1 MLDTALMDVKAA
13 ASSLGKTESRNSAG
27 ALGWLE
33 HGRSTGRLWQV
44 AELGCAFLLIATIG
58 LSVALVSGGSQEK
71 ALSPPLI
78 ALLLVANLF
87 PAIGL
92 MVLLSRR
99 LALKRAAAG
108 GLGTG
113 RLHTRLVAL
122 FSAVAAV
129 PTVLVAIF
137 ASLLFQS
144 GLEFWFSPK
153 AQGMLENSVSIA
165 RATYDGEVQR
175 VSDETTTM
183 SGDLAGYLQQIPLS
197 DPRFADAFARQQ
209 VLARNLSEAI
219 IFTVGNDGQIRTQ
232 ALVNPYDRDL
242 AKVITGDKLREL
254 ASGKAA
260 VGVLE
265 SDRIGAL
272 TRLDYGKDTYV
283 YAARVFGPEFKN
295 QMDLSNDV
303 LTDYR
308 ELLARSR
315 MNQLRFNA
323 ALLLGSLI
331 IVGLA
336 IFFALKIADRL
347 VRPVAELVD
356 AAGRVEEGDFSARVP
371 IGRFDDEIGVL
382 AAAFNRMTGRLD
394 EQTGALRSANTQLDT
409 RRAFIEAV
417 LGSVTAGVIAVDV
430 QRHVLL
436 INRSAK
442 TLLQHGNESPEGTLL
457 ETLSP
462 DLEDFLGGE
471 KREADVLVQ
480 SEHGQ
485 RTLAVKR
492 VRYQD
497 GFVLTFDDIT
507 DQLADQ
513 RRAAWSDIAQR
524 IAHEIKNPLTPIQLA
539 AERLQR
545 RFGKEIQSDP
555 ETYGRLTETIV
566 RQVGDLRRMVD
577 EFSNFARMPKPVFRD
592 ENIHDIA
599 RTSLFLHEVAH
610 PEVSFTLDPPS
621 GDIRLMCDRR
631 QLSQALT
638 NIVKNAVEAIETRR
652 NRGESSP
659 EGDRIALTLSR
670 DQSEL
675 VIDLTDTGVGLP
687 EQRER
692 LTEPYMTTRV
702 RGTGLGL
709 AIVKKIVEEHGGEIA
724 FLDRAGGGSHV
735 RMAFDLGRLGLLAEA
750 AQADEHD
757 ENDQHGRG
765 TSPRADVSNDPPKEE
780 QA

>member
-1 MLDTALMDVKAA
+1 V
-13 ASSLGKTESRNSAG
+13 
-27 ALGWLE
+27 
-33 HGRSTGRLWQV
+33 
-44 AELGCAFLLIATIG
+44 
-58 LSVALVSGGSQEK
+58 
-71 ALSPPLI
+71 
-78 ALLLVANLF
+78 
-87 PAIGL
+87 
-92 MVLLSRR
+92 
-99 LALKRAAAG
+99 
-108 GLGTG
+108 
-113 RLHTRLVAL
+113 
-122 FSAVAAV
+122 
-129 PTVLVAIF
+129 
-137 ASLLFQS
+137 
-144 GLEFWFSPK
+144 
-153 AQGMLENSVSIA
+153 
-165 RATYDGEVQR
+165 
-175 VSDETTTM
+175 
-183 SGDLAGYLQQIPLS
+183 
-197 DPRFADAFARQQ
+197 
-209 VLARNLSEAI
+209 
-219 IFTVGNDGQIRTQ
+219 
-232 ALVNPYDRDL
+232 LVNPYDRDIE
-242 AKVITGDKLREL
+242 KVITRDKLQEL
-254 ASGKAA
+254 ENGRAV

-265 SDRIGAL
+265 SDRIGAI
-272 TRLDYGKDTYV
+272 TRLNYGRNTFV
-283 YAARVFGPEFKN
+283 YASSVFDPQFKR
-295 QMDLSNDV
+295 QMDRSNDV

-315 MNQLRFNA
+315 TNQLRFNA

-347 VRPVAELVD
+347 VRPVAELVE

-394 EQTGALRSANTQLDT
+394 EQTGALRAANTQLDI

-417 LGSVTAGVIAVDV
+417 LGSVTAGVIAIDV

-442 TLLQHGNESPEGTLL
+442 TLLQHGDESPEGTPLGM
-457 ETLSP
+457 LSP
-462 DLEDFLGGE
+462 DLQDFLSGE

-507 DQLADQ
+507 EQLADQ

-577 EFSNFARMPKPVFRD
+577 EFSNFARMPKPVFRE

-610 PEVSFTLDPPS
+610 PEVSFTLAPPS

-638 NIVKNAVEAIETRR
+638 NIVKNAVEAIEARR
-652 NRGESSP
+652 MREETSAD
-659 EGDRIALTLSR
+659 GDRIALSLTR
-670 DQSEL
+670 DENEL
-675 VIDLTDTGVGLP
+675 ILDLTDTGVGLP

-724 FLDRAGGGSHV
+724 FLDRAGGGTHV
-735 RMAFDLGRLGLLAEA
+735 RIAFDLARLALLAEA
-750 AQADEHD
+750 AQAE
-757 ENDQHGRG
+757 ENDSGEDPSSLPER
-765 TSPRADVSNDPPKEE
+765 RAAIGDIPNHKE
-780 QA
+780 QT